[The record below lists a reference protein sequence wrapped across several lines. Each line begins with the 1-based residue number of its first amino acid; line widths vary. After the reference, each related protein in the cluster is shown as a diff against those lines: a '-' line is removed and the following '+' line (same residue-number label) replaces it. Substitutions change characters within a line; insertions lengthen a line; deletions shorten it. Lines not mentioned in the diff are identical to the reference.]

1 MRSGIL
7 SCTLGSVTRP
17 SGDGRRL
24 GRDSVSLQSIH
35 STVHPVRRVMRQR
48 PALVIKQTSGVVHPD
63 LLFETVAR
71 RLEVLID
78 SLGHQIRAGEL
89 C

>member
-1 MRSGIL
+1 
-7 SCTLGSVTRP
+7 
-17 SGDGRRL
+17 
-24 GRDSVSLQSIH
+24 
-35 STVHPVRRVMRQR
+35 MRQR